1 MQRKGTL
8 RDFIEQIISENPG
21 IHFREIQRKSGA
33 AVGQVEYHIYQ
44 LERMEKISIKKDGK
58 LKRYFLLDNT
68 GFNDRKILYFL
79 RNKFARDIIYYLL
92 ENESA
97 ELSLFLTGRKSRQQ
111 NTRQVISD
119 MINQGVLHSESKSS
133 TNYLFLTDPENT
145 MLILKKFRESFLDT
159 MGSNI
164 MSMLE

>member
-1 MQRKGTL
+1 MTEQGSL
-8 RDFIEQIISENPG
+8 RDYIEQIISENPG

-68 GFNDRKILYFL
+68 GFSERKIIYFL
-79 RNKFARDIIYYLL
+79 RNRYAKDVIVYLL
-92 ENESA
+92 EHENV
-97 ELSLFLTGRKSRQQ
+97 ELSQFLNGRKSRQE
-111 NTRQVISD
+111 NMRQIISD
-119 MINQGVLHSESKSS
+119 MIEQGVIHSESRSTSS
-133 TNYLFLTDPENT
+133 HLFLADPQMT
-145 MLILKKFRESFLDT
+145 KSVLKKFRESFLDL
-159 MGSNI
+159 MSSNI

>member
-1 MQRKGTL
+1 MHNQGSI
-8 RDFIEQIISENPG
+8 RDLIEQIISENPG

-33 AVGQVEYHIYQ
+33 AVGQVEYHLYQ

-58 LKRYFLLDNT
+58 LKRYFLLNNT

-79 RNKFARDIIYYLL
+79 RNKFARNIIFYLL

-97 ELSLFLTGRKSRQQ
+97 ELSLFLSGRKSKQE

-119 MINQGVLHSESKSS
+119 MINQGIIHSESKSI

-145 MLILKKFRESFLDT
+145 KLILKKFRESFLDS
-159 MGSNI
+159 MSSNI
-164 MSMLE
+164 MSMLD

>member
-1 MQRKGTL
+1 MHNQGSL

-33 AVGQVEYHIYQ
+33 AVGQVEYHLYQ

-58 LKRYFLLDNT
+58 LKRYFLLNNT

-79 RNKFARDIIYYLL
+79 RNKFSRDIIFYLL

-97 ELSLFLTGRKSRQQ
+97 ELSMFLSGRKSRQE

-119 MINQGVLHSESKSS
+119 MINQGIIHTESKSS

-145 MLILKKFRESFLDT
+145 MLMLKKFRESFLDT
-159 MGSNI
+159 MSNNI
-164 MSMLE
+164 MSMLD

>member
-97 ELSLFLTGRKSRQQ
+97 ELPMFLTGRKSRQQ
-111 NTRQVISD
+111 NIRQVISD
-119 MINQGVLHSESKSS
+119 MITQGVLHSESKSS